1 MDRFTYH
8 RTNTLTQAKKQNVV
22 NILKASSLPYT
33 PLDHTPPP
41 DLHAHSCIPD
51 VSVYPGTQEPGFL
64 SGTVLKCGPTPGWGR
79 AF

>member
-8 RTNTLTQAKKQNVV
+8 RTNILTQAKKQNIV

-41 DLHAHSCIPD
+41 DLHSHSCIPD
-51 VSVYPGTQEPGFL
+51 V
-64 SGTVLKCGPTPGWGR
+64 
-79 AF
+79 